1 MFVVTESSLG
11 TDERAWLA
19 TPAVT
24 DAPEMDWGPPGKVV
38 VLSPHPDDETLAVG
52 GTLAMLA
59 RHGFEI
65 EIVAITDGEGSHPRS
80 PTTTPHD
87 LAVRRAREQ
96 RDAIGALGIVP
107 MHRLGIAD
115 GAVARADLVA
125 RIGPLVRGARLVL
138 APWDS
143 DGHPDHD
150 AVGRAALA
158 CADRVVPYL
167 VWAWH
172 WARPNTGDLPWARL
186 RKSVLDADARTAKA
200 RAIACF
206 GSQIA
211 PLSASPGDERVLP
224 PAVLSRFARP
234 FETVLAP

>member
-1 MFVVTESSLG
+1 MFVVNESSLG
-11 TDERAWLA
+11 TDERAWLS

-24 DAPEMDWGPPGKVV
+24 EATEMDWGEPGKVV

-59 RHGFEI
+59 HRGFVI
-65 EIVAITDGEGSHPRS
+65 EVIAVTDGEGSHPRS
-80 PTTTPHD
+80 PTMQPLD
-87 LAVRRAREQ
+87 LAARRAAEQ
-96 RDAIGALGIVP
+96 RRAVAALGITRL
-107 MHRLGIAD
+107 HRLGIAD
-115 GAVARADLVA
+115 GSVASANLA
-125 RIGPLVRGARLVL
+125 TRIAPLVRNAKLVL

-158 CADRVVPYL
+158 CAERVVPYL

-172 WARPNTGDLPWARL
+172 WAHPDDEAFPWGRL
-186 RKSVLDADARTAKA
+186 RRSTLDADARAAKA
-200 RAIACF
+200 RAIGCF
-206 GSQIA
+206 ASQIA
-211 PLSASPGDERVLP
+211 PLSDRPGDERILP
-224 PAVLSRFARP
+224 PAVLARFERP